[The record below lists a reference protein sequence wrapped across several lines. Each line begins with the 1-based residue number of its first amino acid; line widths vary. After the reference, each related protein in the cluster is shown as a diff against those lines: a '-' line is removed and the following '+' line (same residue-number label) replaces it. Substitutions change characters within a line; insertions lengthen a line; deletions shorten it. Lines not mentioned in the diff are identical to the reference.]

1 MHHCLQLWAFT
12 CYHAP
17 LCIIIMSQDTVLDQR
32 QILGHISGYFLILY
46 AFRKVRT
53 QLVRL
58 RNWTMLNPTC
68 FFFSAWR
75 LWCSSSWHAGELKTC
90 RVESEP
96 LTLRKYQAKLC
107 QAQLESFSQYLR
119 SIQKPL
125 GKSRYQKTAKEV
137 GPIITSNN
145 NMSYAFICYDINY
158 IYILYV
164 LLFLLTQQP
173 WRNPRHYQIHKA
185 VKVQAILLGVPCSRA
200 LGPRWPSSGKCFL
213 GQISP
218 S

>member
-158 IYILYV
+158 IYIYYMYYCFYWLNSHGEIQGTTKFTKLSKSKRSSLEY
-164 LLFLLTQQP
+164 LAPGP
-173 WRNPRHYQIHKA
+173 WAPGDPA
-185 VKVQAILLGVPCSRA
+185 PESV
-200 LGPRWPSSGKCFL
+200 F
-213 GQISP
+213 
-218 S
+218 

>member
-158 IYILYV
+158 IYIICIIV
-164 LLFLLTQQP
+164 SIDSTAMAKS
-173 WRNPRHYQIHKA
+173 KA
-185 VKVQAILLGVPCSRA
+185 LPNSQSC
-200 LGPRWPSSGKCFL
+200 
-213 GQISP
+213 QSP
-218 S
+218 SDPPWSTLLQGPGPQVTQLRKVFSRPN